1 MNAPTVL
8 LIDGD
13 RDSLAIFSLI
23 LRHHGIR
30 VLEAEDGATG
40 LEMAR
45 DHQPE
50 LIVLEPFV
58 APVRGVP
65 LTQLLRA
72 EPLTCGLQL
81 LVVTAVPSLMENP
94 AGLLEQGEPFL
105 VKPCAPGDL
114 LAEVQRRL
122 EPALSAA

>member
-30 VLEAEDGATG
+30 VLQAEDGDTG
-40 LEMAR
+40 FEMAC

-50 LIVLEPFV
+50 LIVLEPFLP
-58 APVRGVP
+58 PVRGLR

-72 EPLTCGLQL
+72 EPLTSGLQL
-81 LVVTAVPSLMENP
+81 LVVTAVPTLMEGP
-94 AGLLEQGEPFL
+94 TMVLEPGERYL
-105 VKPCAPGDL
+105 VKPCAPGYL

>member
-1 MNAPTVL
+1 MNVPTVL

-30 VLEAEDGATG
+30 VLQTQDGEAGFD
-40 LEMAR
+40 MAR
-45 DHQPE
+45 IHQPD

-58 APVRGVP
+58 PPVRGVQ
-65 LTQLLRA
+65 LTQLLRT
-72 EPLTCGLQL
+72 EPLTAGLQL
-81 LVVTAVPSLMENP
+81 LVVTAVPSLMEGCATP
-94 AGLLEQGEPFL
+94 LDRGERYL
-105 VKPCAPGDL
+105 VKPCAPRYL

>member
-30 VLEAEDGATG
+30 VLQAEDGGTG
-40 LEMAR
+40 FEMAR
-45 DHQPE
+45 GYQPE

-58 APVRGVP
+58 PPVRGVR

-72 EPLTCGLQL
+72 EPLTARLQL
-81 LVVTAVPSLMENP
+81 LVVTAVPSLMEGP
-94 AGLLEQGEPFL
+94 ATLLEPGERYL
-105 VKPCAPGDL
+105 VKPCAPRYL

-122 EPALSAA
+122 KPALSAA